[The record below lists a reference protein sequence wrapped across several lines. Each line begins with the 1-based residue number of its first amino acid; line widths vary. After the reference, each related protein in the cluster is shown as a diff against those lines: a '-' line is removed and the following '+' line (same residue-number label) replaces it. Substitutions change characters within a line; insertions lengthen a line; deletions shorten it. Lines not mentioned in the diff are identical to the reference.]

1 MRTTDQVKR
10 KYNELVAQKR
20 TLEEKLAG
28 SEPAG
33 EAAGLEARIA
43 RLEEQMLLLEWV
55 LNEPM
60 GSYHG

>member
-10 KYNELVAQKR
+10 KYNELAEQKR
-20 TLEEKLAG
+20 MLEEKLAG
-28 SEPAG
+28 SEPAA
-33 EAAGLEARIA
+33 EKAGLQARIA

-55 LNEPM
+55 LNEPI